1 MTMSAVASVF
11 DDPQAYDK
19 AIIGGVEC
27 PGIVKGVD
35 AFKTKREFD
44 VKKGKGVFG
53 ATITFVGRPPSTGSI
68 TFYFWNREQEQ
79 EWITFRDQFKFDPT
93 KKTINAIDIYHPW
106 LAEIDMTSFV
116 CEGIGAVKDE
126 GKKLYSITVDLLE
139 YFPPPNKNATGTPGG
154 STSSAGKAGKS
165 GTSDDPIA
173 DAQQAEIKRLLAEA
187 NK

>member
-1 MTMSAVASVF
+1 MTMSASVF
-11 DDPQAYDK
+11 DDPQSFDTVT
-19 AIIGGVEC
+19 IGGIVC

-44 VKKGKGVFG
+44 VKKGKGTFG
-53 ATITFVGRPPSTGSI
+53 STITFVGRPPSTGSL
-68 TFYFWNREQEQ
+68 TFQFWRKDQETA
-79 EWITFRDQFKFDPT
+79 WIDFRQQFKFDPT

-106 LAEIDMTSFV
+106 LADIDMTSFV
-116 CEGIGAVKDE
+116 CEGIGSVKHE
-126 GKKLYSITVDLLE
+126 GQMLYSITVDLLE

-154 STSSAGKAGKS
+154 STSNGGSKKS

-173 DAQQAEIKRLLAEA
+173 DAQQKEIARLLAEA